1 MKRFQE
7 EAMTRL
13 ALVTGGIRGIGKGIS
28 IALKAAGYDVVAA
41 YISNDQKA
49 AQFSEATGIKC
60 VKFDVSDFEQCGV
73 ALEKIK
79 QSIGEISIL
88 VNNAGITRDNAFKNS
103 SLEDWQNVIDINLGG
118 LFNMCR
124 LTFPDMI
131 KNNYGRIINVSSM
144 NGLCGQYGQVNYSA
158 SKAGIIGFTKTLALE
173 GAKYGVTV
181 NAIAPGYVNTEMF
194 DAVPEKIK
202 EKILAK
208 IPVGRVGT
216 IEEVARGVVFLA
228 AEEAGYITGST
239 LSINGGQYLQ

>member
-1 MKRFQE
+1 MN
-7 EAMTRL
+7 RL

-28 IALKAAGYDVVAA
+28 IGLKAAGYDVIAA
-41 YISNDQKA
+41 YVSNEQKA
-49 AQFSEATGIKC
+49 AQFSEETGIKT

-73 ALEKIK
+73 AVEKIK
-79 QSIGEISIL
+79 QATGRDISVL
-88 VNNAGITRDNAFKNS
+88 VNNAGITRDNAFRNS
-103 SLEDWQNVIDINLGG
+103 SLEDWKDVIDINLGG

-124 LTFPDMI
+124 MVFPDMI
-131 KNNYGRIINVSSM
+131 KNSYGRIINVSSM
-144 NGLCGQYGQVNYSA
+144 NGLSGQYGQANYSA

-202 EKILAK
+202 EKILSK

-216 IEEVARGVVFLA
+216 IEEIARGIVFLA
-228 AEEAGYITGST
+228 AEDAGFVTGST

>member
-1 MKRFQE
+1 
-7 EAMTRL
+7 MTRL

-49 AQFSEATGIKC
+49 VQFSEATGIKC
-60 VKFDVSDFEQCGV
+60 IKFDVSDFEQCGV
-73 ALEKIK
+73 ALEKIR
-79 QSIGEISIL
+79 QSIGEVSIL
-88 VNNAGITRDNAFKNS
+88 VNNAGITRDSAFKNLS
-103 SLEDWQNVIDINLGG
+103 PEDWQSVIDINLGG

-131 KNNYGRIINVSSM
+131 KNKYGRIINVSSM

-173 GAKYGVTV
+173 GAKYGVTA

-194 DAVPEKIK
+194 DVVPEKIK

>member
-1 MKRFQE
+1 
-7 EAMTRL
+7 MTRL

-28 IALKAAGYDVVAA
+28 VALKAAGYDVVAG
-41 YISNDQKA
+41 YNSNDEKA
-49 AQFSEATGIKC
+49 QQFTNETGIKC
-60 VKFDVSDFEQCGV
+60 IKFDVSDFEQCGI

-79 QSIGEISIL
+79 QSMGEVSIL
-88 VNNAGITRDNAFKNS
+88 INNAGVTRDNAFKNC
-103 SLEDWQNVIDINLGG
+103 SLEDWQQVIDINLGG

-124 LTFPDMI
+124 LVFPDML
-131 KNNYGRIINVSSM
+131 KNNFGRIVNVSSM
-144 NGLCGQYGQVNYSA
+144 NGLSGQYGQANYSA

-194 DAVPEKIK
+194 EAVPEKIK

-208 IPVGRVGT
+208 IPVGRVGS
-216 IEEVARGVVFLA
+216 IEEVARGVLFLA
-228 AEEAGYITGST
+228 AEDAGFITGST

>member
-1 MKRFQE
+1 M
-7 EAMTRL
+7 ARL

-28 IALKAAGYDVVAA
+28 IALKSAGYDVVAA
-41 YISNDQKA
+41 YNSNDEKA
-49 AQFSEATGIKC
+49 AQLSDETGIKC
-60 VKFDVSDFEQCGV
+60 IKFDVSDFEQCGI

-79 QSIGEISIL
+79 QSMGEVSVL
-88 VNNAGITRDNAFKNS
+88 VNNAGITRDSAFKNC
-103 SLEDWQNVIDINLGG
+103 SLEDWQQVIDINLGG

-124 LTFPDMI
+124 LIFPGML
-131 KNNYGRIINVSSM
+131 KNNFGRIINVSSM
-144 NGLCGQYGQVNYSA
+144 NGLSGQYGQANYSA

-194 DAVPEKIK
+194 EAVPEKIK

-208 IPVGRVGT
+208 IPVGRVGS
-216 IEEVARGVVFLA
+216 IEEVARGVLFLA
-228 AEEAGYITGST
+228 AEDAGFITGST

>member
-1 MKRFQE
+1 
-7 EAMTRL
+7 MTRL

-28 IALKAAGYDVVAA
+28 VALKAAGYDVIAA
-41 YISNDQKA
+41 YNSNDEKA
-49 AQFSEATGIKC
+49 AQFTNETGIKC
-60 VKFDVSDFEQCGV
+60 IKFDVSDFEQCGI

-79 QSIGEISIL
+79 QSMGEVSIL
-88 VNNAGITRDNAFKNS
+88 VNNAGITRDNAFKNC
-103 SLEDWQNVIDINLGG
+103 SLEDWQQVIDINLGG

-124 LTFPDMI
+124 LVFPDML
-131 KNNYGRIINVSSM
+131 KNNFGRIVNVSSM
-144 NGLCGQYGQVNYSA
+144 NGLSGQYGQANYSA

-194 DAVPEKIK
+194 EAVPDKIK

-208 IPVGRVGT
+208 IPVGRVGS
-216 IEEVARGVVFLA
+216 IEEVARGVLFLA
-228 AEEAGYITGST
+228 ADDAGFITGST

>member
-1 MKRFQE
+1 
-7 EAMTRL
+7 MTRL

-28 IALKAAGYDVVAA
+28 VALKAAGYEVVAA
-41 YISNDQKA
+41 YISNDEKA
-49 AQFSEATGIKC
+49 AQFAEETGIKC
-60 VKFDVSDFEQCGV
+60 IKFDVSDFEQCGV
-73 ALEKIK
+73 AIEKIK
-79 QSIGEISIL
+79 QAMGDISVL
-88 VNNAGITRDNAFKNS
+88 VNNAGIIRDNAFKNCS
-103 SLEDWQNVIDINLGG
+103 VEDWKDVIDINLSG

-124 LTFPDMI
+124 IVFPDML
-131 KNNYGRIINVSSM
+131 KNGYGRIINMSSM
-144 NGLCGQYGQVNYSA
+144 NGLSGQYGQVNYSA

-194 DAVPEKIK
+194 EAVPEKIK

-208 IPVGRVGT
+208 IPVARVGT
-216 IEEVARGVVFLA
+216 IEEVARGVIFLA

>member
-1 MKRFQE
+1 
-7 EAMTRL
+7 MTRV

-28 IALKAAGYDVVAA
+28 VALKNAGYNVVAA

-49 AQFSEATGIKC
+49 AQFTEETGIKA

-73 ALEKIK
+73 AVEKIK
-79 QSIGEISIL
+79 QAMGDISVL
-88 VNNAGITRDNAFKNS
+88 VNNAGITRDNAFKNC
-103 SLEDWQNVIDINLGG
+103 SLEDWQQVIDINLGG
-118 LFNMCR
+118 LFNMSR
-124 LTFPDMI
+124 LVFPDML
-131 KNNYGRIINVSSM
+131 KNSYGRIINVSSM
-144 NGLCGQYGQVNYSA
+144 NGLSGQYGQANYSA

-194 DAVPEKIK
+194 EAVPEKIK

-208 IPVGRVGT
+208 IPMGRVGS
-216 IEEVARGVVFLA
+216 IEEVARGVTFLA
-228 AEEAGYITGST
+228 AEDAGFITGST

>member
-1 MKRFQE
+1 M
-7 EAMTRL
+7 ARL

-28 IALKAAGYDVVAA
+28 VALKAAGYDVVAA
-41 YISNDQKA
+41 YNANDQKA
-49 AQFSEATGIKC
+49 AQFTEETGIKC
-60 VKFDVSDFEQCGV
+60 IKFDISDFEQCGI

-79 QSIGEISIL
+79 QSMGEVSVL
-88 VNNAGITRDNAFKNS
+88 VNNAGITRDSAFRNS
-103 SLEDWQNVIDINLGG
+103 TLEDWQAVIDINLGG

-124 LTFPDMI
+124 LVFPDMI
-131 KNNYGRIINVSSM
+131 KREYGRIVNVSSM
-144 NGLCGQYGQVNYSA
+144 NGLSGQYGQANYSA

-181 NAIAPGYVNTEMF
+181 NAIAPGYVSTEMF
-194 DAVPEKIK
+194 ESVPDKIK

-216 IEEVARGVVFLA
+216 VEEVARGVVFLA
-228 AEEAGYITGST
+228 AEDAGFITGST

>member
-1 MKRFQE
+1 
-7 EAMTRL
+7 MTRL

-28 IALKAAGYDVVAA
+28 VALKSAGYEVVAA

-49 AQFSEATGIKC
+49 AQFTEETGIKC
-60 VKFDVSDFEQCGV
+60 IKFDVSDFEQCGV

-79 QSIGEISIL
+79 QSMGEVSVL
-88 VNNAGITRDNAFKNS
+88 VNNAGITRDNAFKNC
-103 SLEDWQNVIDINLGG
+103 SLEDWQQVIDINLGG

-124 LTFPDMI
+124 LVFPDML
-131 KNNYGRIINVSSM
+131 KNNYGRIVNVSSM
-144 NGLCGQYGQVNYSA
+144 NGLSGQYGQANYSA

-194 DAVPEKIK
+194 EAVPEKIK

-228 AEEAGYITGST
+228 EENSGFITGST

>member
-1 MKRFQE
+1 
-7 EAMTRL
+7 MTRL

-28 IALKAAGYDVVAA
+28 VALKAAGYDVVAA

-49 AQFSEATGIKC
+49 AQFAEETGIKC
-60 VKFDVSDFEQCGV
+60 VKFDISDFEQCGV
-73 ALEKIK
+73 AIDKIK
-79 QSIGEISIL
+79 QAMGDISVL
-88 VNNAGITRDNAFKNS
+88 VNNAGVTRDNAFKNS
-103 SLEDWQNVIDINLGG
+103 SLEDWKDVIDINLGG

-124 LTFPDMI
+124 LVFPNMI
-131 KNNYGRIINVSSM
+131 DSGYGRIINMSSM
-144 NGLCGQYGQVNYSA
+144 NGLSGQYGQANYSA

-194 DAVPEKIK
+194 EAVPDKIK

-208 IPVGRVGT
+208 IPVARVGT
-216 IEEVARGVVFLA
+216 IEEIARGVVFLA
-228 AEEAGYITGST
+228 AEDAGYITGST